1 MPLQIRL
8 SSIVLAVLISAALVA
23 GMILLRPPL
32 TQQYYVQMAGLIAGA
47 GLVVTLYNRAMTAR
61 ARRRA
66 AAAPAPAQETLPAES
81 AVQTAEQVP
90 AYAETAAAALPDT
103 GEVQADAP
111 PHHAAAAEEALPERL
126 DALLDLAYETAAAQ
140 PARAIAAYRYALARY
155 PGDSYMPYLVIEL
168 STLYKQRGDYAA
180 ALALFDEALALPIIV
195 QNTVMAQEFR
205 RSRRALAAV
214 SQMLAARGT
223 PALPFGDVP
232 KEVLSE
238 ADRLADGQRD
248 QESPHI

>member
-32 TQQYYVQMAGLIAGA
+32 TQQYYVQMAVLIAGA

-66 AAAPAPAQETLPAES
+66 AAAPAPAQETL
-81 AVQTAEQVP
+81 AEQVP
-90 AYAETAAAALPDT
+90 AYAETAAAVLPDT

-126 DALLDLAYETAAAQ
+126 DALLDLAYEMAVAQ